1 MSAPVTGA
9 SPLRDRVAAQATLDD
24 HHVIVAVIA
33 MHGGVDLV
41 VVDVVNI
48 HLALAPNTLGLLA
61 NV

>member
-9 SPLRDRVAAQATLDD
+9 SPLSDRVSAQATLDD
-24 HHVIVAVIA
+24 HHVIVAVVTVD
-33 MHGGVDLV
+33 GGIDLV
-41 VVDVVNI
+41 AIDIVNI